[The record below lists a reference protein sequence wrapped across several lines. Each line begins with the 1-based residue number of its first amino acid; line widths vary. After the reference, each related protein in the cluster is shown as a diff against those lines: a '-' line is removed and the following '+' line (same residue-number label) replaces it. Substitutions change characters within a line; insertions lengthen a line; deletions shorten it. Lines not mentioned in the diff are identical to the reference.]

1 MITTGQ
7 VSTFL
12 RDFPDYNILL
22 GDVQFTEEDINEA
35 IKFAIDEFN
44 AMAPIT
50 NYTHEN
56 FPNDWL
62 LLLGTAAHLLKS
74 EAFLQLRNMATYSD
88 GDVQNIG
95 VDDKAPAYMNFVQA
109 IQNEWM
115 TSAQRFKQQ
124 INMENGYGWLSSGY
138 RYIYP
143 GGRTRR

>member
-1 MITTGQ
+1 MITPGQ
-7 VSTFL
+7 VTRFL
-12 RDFPDYNILL
+12 RDYPDYNILL
-22 GDVQFTEEDINEA
+22 GDVQFDDEDINDA

-62 LLLGTAAHLLKS
+62 LLLGTVAHLLKS

-88 GDVQNIG
+88 GDIQNIG

-109 IQNEWM
+109 LQTDWM
-115 TSAQRFKQQ
+115 TSAQRYKQQ
-124 INMENGYGWLSSGY
+124 INMEDGYGWLSSGY

>member
-22 GDVQFTEEDINEA
+22 GDVQFTEEDINDA

-44 AMAPIT
+44 ALAPIT

-74 EAFLQLRNMATYSD
+74 EAFLQLRNMATYAD

-95 VDDKAPAYMNFVQA
+95 VDDKGPAYMNFAQA
-109 IQNEWM
+109 LRDEWIAN
-115 TSAQRFKQQ
+115 AQRFKQQ
-124 INMENGYGWLSSGY
+124 LNMENGYGWLSSGY